1 MRNYV
6 AQSDL
11 LLRISGVSAIM
22 RWEHLHVLW
31 PLTPVPRKPL
41 RPYDLVFNGWGAR
54 SGFPMKELSAYTAWE
69 ERMMQRPTVKK
80 SVESEE
86 SVSA

>member
-11 LLRISGVSAIM
+11 LPRISDVSAIM
-22 RWEHLHVLW
+22 RCKNFHVLW

-54 SGFPMKELSAYTAWE
+54 SGFPMKELSAYTTWQ
-69 ERMMQRPTVKK
+69 ERMTRRPTVKK
-80 SVESEE
+80 SVESEQN
-86 SVSA
+86 VSA